1 VINHNVEE
9 VEEFDADLASA
20 SEAEDEVMVNAIEH
34 NAVSEDEDDDIDFDD
49 GLALPP
55 SQAPVPTP
63 SMQPYQSP
71 AVNGAGS
78 ASAFNQDTGVVSSE
92 EDEDD
97 DEDEEDFADL
107 ANDLETSLEPRALE
121 QPQRAAG
128 TQQQRQSVQPA
139 ARIEGQSARRSAPA
153 KIAKKYDSDLA
164 SSSESDDE
172 G

>member
-1 VINHNVEE
+1 MINHNVEE

-71 AVNGAGS
+71 AVNGAG
-78 ASAFNQDTGVVSSE
+78 
-92 EDEDD
+92 
-97 DEDEEDFADL
+97 
-107 ANDLETSLEPRALE
+107 
-121 QPQRAAG
+121 
-128 TQQQRQSVQPA
+128 
-139 ARIEGQSARRSAPA
+139 
-153 KIAKKYDSDLA
+153 
-164 SSSESDDE
+164 
-172 G
+172 